1 MKRFTRPLALVALSL
16 VALLAI
22 PLFAQNATQ
31 VSLVPP
37 SSQLITVVPIS
48 ATAAVNT
55 ATTLTIPAPVGGMS
69 NYVCALSY
77 VITQDATSSAV
88 TNAVTTSTNFNS
100 FALKASLPATAN
112 LSSGVV
118 TLFNT
123 SPAAGCVKSTVPG
136 TATTFVS
143 PASLTNTAWTW
154 HALYFQA
161 P

>member
-1 MKRFTRPLALVALSL
+1 MRQTFRSVLLTLAV
-16 VALLAI
+16 LLAI
-22 PLFAQNATQ
+22 VAPTFAQAPTTVQ
-31 VSLVPP
+31 LVSPAP
-37 SSQLITVVPIS
+37 QSITVVPIS

-69 NYVCALSY
+69 NYVCALAY
-77 VITQDATSSAV
+77 IITQDGTSSAV

-112 LSSGVV
+112 LTSNIV
-118 TLFNT
+118 TLWST
-123 SPAAGCVKSTVPG
+123 SPAAGCPKSTVPG

-143 PASLTNTAWTW
+143 PGSLTNTAWTW
-154 HALYFQA
+154 YALYFQA